1 MGNVLL
7 ANVQIF
13 LQLFFAGFDFPFL
26 CNRSIAGGHIC
37 LFCILVTTLKK
48 PQSSLG
54 QVYRCSLESFNSGGE
69 FVRAKISH
77 LENAALK

>member
-48 PQSSLG
+48 KPQSSLG
-54 QVYRCSLESFNSGGE
+54 QVYRCSSFNSGGE

-77 LENAALK
+77 LENATLK